1 MDESPDVLFVVLDSL
16 RTDHVSTYGYDR
28 ATTPALDR
36 FGETATVYENASVPA
51 PWTLPSHC
59 SMFTGRM
66 PSEHGITNGFTD
78 RDLTLSRD
86 HTTVTERLSDRGYRT
101 AGFSNNP
108 WVGQLS
114 GLDRGFDRF
123 VEWDLEVSQGDPP
136 QRRADRLY
144 DRFHAWL
151 GRATQQP
158 LVLLKRPFFT
168 SNLVRRANEWLRAD
182 TAPTFTFLNLME
194 AHSPYYPPRW
204 AFREL
209 GLSTPDPLSARSLN
223 TKLLAYVM
231 GKRSLTDDETRRTH
245 EFLDASA
252 RYQDEQFDR
261 LLTTLR
267 EEGRFEDTLI
277 VVCADHGKTL
287 GEFDRDAEPP
297 HYLRSINTSVP
308 LLVKWPG
315 QTEGERVTAPVEL
328 ADLYDLVSAPGQTPR
343 ATRPLVTG
351 DGYALVEDYLPH
363 TASVSQDI
371 SEWRALTDGK
381 LTYLDGPGDSEY
393 VLRGSGRSESV
404 VPLSN
409 VPDEALAALRDRLR
423 ARVSELDI
431 DDATPADA
439 TEEVDDRLESQLED
453 LGYLS

>member
-16 RTDHVSTYGYDR
+16 RQDHVSEYGYER
-28 ATTPALDR
+28 ETTPALDQ
-36 FGETATVYENASVPA
+36 FGESATVYENASVPA

-59 SMFTGRM
+59 SMFTGLM

-78 RDLTLSRD
+78 RDLTLSDD
-86 HTTVTERLSDRGYRT
+86 HPTVTQRLADRGYRT

-114 GLDRGFDRF
+114 GLDRGFDYF
-123 VEWDLEVSQGDPP
+123 VEWDLEVSRGGPP

-144 DRFHAWL
+144 DRFHSWF

-168 SNLVRRANEWLRAD
+168 SNLVRRATEWIEAGSD
-182 TAPTFTFLNLME
+182 PTFTFLNLME
-194 AHSPYYPPRW
+194 GHSPYYPPRW

-209 GLSTPDPLSARSLN
+209 GLSTPNPVSARSLN

-231 GKRSLTDDETRRTH
+231 GKRSLSSDETQRIH
-245 EFLDASA
+245 DFLDASA
-252 RYQDEQFDR
+252 RYQDREFDR

-267 EEGRFEDTLI
+267 EEGTFEDALI

-287 GEFDRDAEPP
+287 GEFDRDEEPP
-297 HYLRSINTSVP
+297 HYLRDINTSVP

-315 QTEGERVTAPVEL
+315 QTDSERVSDPVEL
-328 ADLYDLVSAPGQTPR
+328 ADLYGLLSAPGQNAR
-343 ATRPLVTG
+343 ETRPLVSENG
-351 DGYALVEDYLPH
+351 HALVEDYLPH

-371 SEWRALTDGK
+371 SQWRALSDGAT
-381 LTYLDGPGDSEY
+381 TYLDGPGDREY
-393 VLRGSGRSESV
+393 VLRGDGRRETV
-404 VPLSN
+404 VPLSS
-409 VPDEALAALRDRLR
+409 VADETLAAFRDRLTS
-423 ARVSELDI
+423 RVADLDV
-431 DDATPADA
+431 DEASPADA
-439 TEEVDDRLESQLED
+439 TADLDDRLESQLED